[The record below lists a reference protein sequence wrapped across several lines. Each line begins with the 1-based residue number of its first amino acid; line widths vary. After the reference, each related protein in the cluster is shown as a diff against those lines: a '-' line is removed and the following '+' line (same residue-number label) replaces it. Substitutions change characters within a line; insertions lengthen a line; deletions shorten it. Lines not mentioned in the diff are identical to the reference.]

1 MIIKSSKK
9 SEVAAALATLK
20 INKTYRI
27 KEIVDT
33 IKQVCNHQ
41 TDTTNSLKMNSGNY
55 SGVGCVMLDE
65 LYVDLTYQRRI
76 RLAKIIN
83 KLKKE
88 KGFDKDVAGAIDIA
102 IRPDGKCFV
111 WDGLRRAIMVGMCG
125 GDRITASQYIHEKHL
140 YDEDCREVE
149 SRFYKIRN
157 ADDEKLSFEEIFK
170 AKVAYKDPI
179 AISQLELLK
188 ECELDVEGL
197 NEKGVQLGGLRAFHD
212 IYSKID
218 GEIIVKASKLIRYSW
233 NNQPQVLGYGLA
245 GLATLLSVEGF
256 EDYYDYDD
264 VRFMLR
270 DYALNNKPNT
280 ITNPRINSEAFK
292 SIAYNIAT
300 KVLKDNNGLK
310 SALLDSEQMEVMESF

>member
-140 YDEDCREVE
+140 YDEDCREV
-149 SRFYKIRN
+149 
-157 ADDEKLSFEEIFK
+157 ALSH
-170 AKVAYKDPI
+170 
-179 AISQLELLK
+179 
-188 ECELDVEGL
+188 
-197 NEKGVQLGGLRAFHD
+197 LRGSA
-212 IYSKID
+212 
-218 GEIIVKASKLIRYSW
+218 
-233 NNQPQVLGYGLA
+233 
-245 GLATLLSVEGF
+245 
-256 EDYYDYDD
+256 
-264 VRFMLR
+264 
-270 DYALNNKPNT
+270 
-280 ITNPRINSEAFK
+280 
-292 SIAYNIAT
+292 SIAHLSDSVVALERNQQAEDEHEANTTTLRILKNRYTGDTGVACYLHYNKESGRMT
-300 KVLKDNNGLK
+300 QVDNPF
-310 SALLDSEQMEVMESF
+310 MENENEE